1 MYNNFLFCQ
10 LCILS
15 NFILSTLYFVKF
27 YFVNSE
33 FCQLLFCQLCFG
45 QLLFCQLCFGQLLF
59 CQLCFGQL
67 LFCQIYFDQLCVLST
82 LFCQLLFCQTMMIR
96 WWSINIIKS
105 HRQHQHCCHNFLH
118 RCWQWSSSA
127 RALPTMHDN
136 KYQWWLLSYSQ
147 YQTHPNWWHSWS
159 QNIFTIITTSFQ
171 LIPTSLLS

>member
-1 MYNNFLFCQ
+1 MNFYSVNTCEKVKSGNILMYNNFLFCQ

-82 LFCQLLFCQTMMIR
+82 LFCQLLFCQTMRSSWKAVSYYHPHWIQLLQ
-96 WWSINIIKS
+96 WSIATTWWVFPVPLKGDW
-105 HRQHQHCCHNFLH
+105 RLQETFCP
-118 RCWQWSSSA
+118 SSPPRLKD
-127 RALPTMHDN
+127 RAG
-136 KYQWWLLSYSQ
+136 
-147 YQTHPNWWHSWS
+147 
-159 QNIFTIITTSFQ
+159 
-171 LIPTSLLS
+171 